1 MKDFTI
7 QSPFHVISY
16 LNVLTT
22 LFSCQKIIILLL
34 KFHLKSLYHR
44 YIFVRRAVCH
54 EGRASSTKFI
64 NPLIRC
70 QTQSHPV
77 IAIRGQCG
85 ENEKMHNAIEDLYI
99 LYIEETLSIIV
110 VYTIHSSRPQSF
122 PLSIY
127 TLCTIPHSAA
137 CISPAI
143 LIYCFC
149 ISPFSIRPGR
159 VLPWQSPR
167 LLPTRIQQS

>member
-1 MKDFTI
+1 MSIYSIVVF
-7 QSPFHVISY
+7 
-16 LNVLTT
+16 
-22 LFSCQKIIILLL
+22 IIEET
-34 KFHLKSLYHR
+34 HPKSLYHK

-64 NPLIRC
+64 NPFIHC
-70 QTQSHPV
+70 QIQSHSV
-77 IAIRGQCG
+77 STISGQCG

-99 LYIEETLSIIV
+99 LYIEETLSISA
-110 VYTIHSSRPQSF
+110 VYTILSSRPQSF
-122 PLSIY
+122 LLSIY

-137 CISPAI
+137 CINPAV

-149 ISPFSIRPGR
+149 ISPFSTRPGL
-159 VLPWQSPR
+159 VLPRQSPR